1 MLRLNSLSA
10 SGMRYG
16 SLRKKRLAC
25 SRVSQP
31 LEMAACAASC
41 ALVTR
46 SAIICFPFVWGKGLR
61 TGFVRGFY
69 RSWCVGWC
77 KVSGGGCGVWL
88 VGESWVWLLWEVEE
102 FFLFVFAGAGFLGGF
117 VGVAL
122 VAKYAEVF

>member
-1 MLRLNSLSA
+1 MLLLVRWLRGLQSFVFLS
-10 SGMRYG
+10 
-16 SLRKKRLAC
+16 
-25 SRVSQP
+25 
-31 LEMAACAASC
+31 
-41 ALVTR
+41 
-46 SAIICFPFVWGKGLR
+46 FVKWLR